1 MRREV
6 YIDGKKLDVMQ
17 DDDSEIA
24 YENSAL
30 QSVSDFRVNFTRSYT
45 LPLTD
50 KNRSIF
56 DAIDNVNAETS
67 FARKFHS
74 LYEYRDGIPVIE
86 DARVRL
92 KTTKPNEKQIEIEV
106 IWGALKSLANEIG
119 KENINDLP
127 SHMIAWDDTAHF
139 TTDEFQIGYLSFM
152 SIANVDAGNANLVR
166 HVKYTLPSVRVDY
179 IIDTILKEK
188 VSTPYLI
195 SDTLYTELKKYYI
208 PCISTNGVSKIPDTA
223 KIIVEPLR
231 SDTIF
236 RWGAQPYDRVA
247 LRYQGTDFTD
257 AIFYPILQY
266 ITLVGNKSY
275 FVNAEL
281 TVTHPDAVTGDI
293 LDFRLG
299 YNTGSFIN
307 WEKKSEPVYFNGTN
321 AIIDFTGDFTTD
333 SQQNIVE
340 IFTQIV
346 WTHAGHAV
354 RLEFGNTG
362 NTATC
367 TGTIT
372 YWNKEGDGAVYGQ
385 DFDAILNLPKI
396 SQMDFLKNILA
407 ITGSYVYFQNGTI
420 NFDLIDNILNSNP
433 LNIEKWITTLESESI
448 EYTYDD
454 YARTN
459 YYAYV
464 EDISI
469 LIDANSSIDID
480 DETLEAEKEVVSLK
494 LGASNPAF
502 YDIASVPY
510 FTQPADSN
518 ADPKFVSNLKPRILA
533 HRLSTTNENPEGST
547 TRRVGVFNDSMLWSN
562 ILESKYKL
570 FKSILSDPKVIE
582 IDLYMQQ
589 GDLYLINTNR
599 LYYFWGANWVLI
611 DLTVSTDGSGTGT
624 FIKLN

>member
-1 MRREV
+1 MGREV
-6 YIDGKKLDVMQ
+6 LLDGKQLDVMI
-17 DDDSEIA
+17 DDNLEIT

-30 QSVSDFRVNFTRSYT
+30 QSVSDFKMSYTNTYT

-50 KNRSIF
+50 KNRVIF
-56 DAIDNVNAETS
+56 DAIDNINAETS
-67 FARKFHS
+67 FVRKFHS

-86 DARVRL
+86 DARVRI
-92 KTTKPNEKQIEIEV
+92 KTTKPRDEQIDIEV
-106 IWGALKSLANEIG
+106 IWGALKSLADEIG

-127 SHMIAWDDTAHF
+127 SYMIAWDSSVPFSTS
-139 TTDEFQIGYLSFM
+139 EFKIGYLWFM
-152 SIANVDAGNANLVR
+152 SIANTDANSPNLMAQ
-166 HVKYTLPSVRVDY
+166 VKYILPSVRVDY
-179 IIDTILKEK
+179 IIDTILSEK
-188 VSTPYLI
+188 VSTPYSI
-195 SDTLYTELKKYYI
+195 SDSLYTELKKYYI
-208 PCISTNGVSKIPDTA
+208 PCISTNGVSKIPDTN
-223 KIIVEPLR
+223 KVVLTPVR

-236 RWGAQPYDRVA
+236 RWGMQPYDRCSKDPNYNMA
-247 LRYQGTDFTD
+247 EASYTETSQF
-257 AIFYPILQY
+257 IL
-266 ITLVGNKSY
+266 LANNNSY
-275 FVNAEL
+275 FVNAKL
-281 TVTHPDAVTGDI
+281 TVTFPDAVTGDI

-299 YNTGSFIN
+299 YNTGSSIN
-307 WEKKSEPVYFNGTN
+307 WEKKSEPVYFNGTT

-333 SQQNIVE
+333 SERSEVE

-346 WTHAGHAV
+346 WTHAGHAT

-362 NTATC
+362 NTVTC
-367 TGTIT
+367 TGDIT
-372 YWNKEGDGAVYGQ
+372 YWKKEGDGAVYGQ

-448 EYTYDD
+448 EYTYED

-464 EDISI
+464 EDTSI

-480 DETLEAEKEVVSLK
+480 DETLEDEKEVVSLK
-494 LGASNPAF
+494 LGASDPAF

-510 FTQPADSN
+510 FTQPADIN
-518 ADPKFVSNLKPRILA
+518 EDPTFVSSLKPRILK
-533 HRLSTTNENPEGST
+533 HRISTDAENPTGFSS
-547 TRRVGVFNDSMLWSN
+547 RRVGIFDDSMLWSN

-570 FKSILSDPKVIE
+570 FKSILSEPKVVE
-582 IDLYMQQ
+582 VELYMQQ

-611 DLTVSTDGSGTGT
+611 DLTVSTDGSGTGK
-624 FIKLN
+624 FIQLN